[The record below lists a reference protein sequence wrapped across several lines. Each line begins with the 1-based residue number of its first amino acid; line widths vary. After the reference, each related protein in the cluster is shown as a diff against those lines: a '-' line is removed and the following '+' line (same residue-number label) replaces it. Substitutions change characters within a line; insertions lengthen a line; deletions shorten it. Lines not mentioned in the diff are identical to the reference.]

1 MRGWWQEITGLV
13 LPVACAGCGR
23 PRTTLCDVCARSLRK
38 RPAAH
43 VRPEPEPGGLPDV
56 WAAAPYEGAVRA
68 ALLAHKE
75 RGALA
80 LAAPLG
86 EALAGA
92 ARAAAV
98 AAAAAGLWPGG
109 VAAVGGAA
117 SMGAEAVEGAGGGG
131 VGVGALPLALVPV
144 PSARRSVRA
153 RGHDAVRRVAVA
165 AARELRRTGI
175 EARVAPVL
183 RQRRVV
189 ADQAGLGARQRHANL
204 AGALEVVPGGAR
216 LLAGARVVLV
226 DDLMTTGAT
235 LNEAAR
241 ALCEAGTVREAG
253 MGRGAAPDFGV
264 GPACEAGGQGG
275 AGAGSGTWA
284 VGGTRD
290 GRDAGTVRETETE
303 TETETE
309 AVRRA
314 GMRRIGGMR
323 PGGGPVILRGTP
335 GRRRANGGDLAGVR
349 GTFGTSP
356 ATCGPGRGE
365 LPRGDHGGVLIGAAV
380 VAASPKAFADKPEP
394 PNVVERCR

>member
-1 MRGWWQEITGLV
+1 M
-13 LPVACAGCGR
+13 
-23 PRTTLCDVCARSLRK
+23 CARSLHG
-38 RPAAH
+38 RPAAY

-56 WAAAPYEGAVRA
+56 WAAAPYAGAVRA

-92 ARAAAV
+92 ARAVAV
-98 AAAAAGLWPGG
+98 ATAAAGRWPGG
-109 VAAVGGAA
+109 VVAVGGA
-117 SMGAEAVEGAGGGG
+117 GATGAEGAGGGG

-153 RGHDAVRRVAVA
+153 RGHDAVRRVALA

-189 ADQAGLGARQRHANL
+189 ADQAGLAARQRHANL
-204 AGALEVVPGGAR
+204 AGALEVVPGGPR

-241 ALCEAGTVREAG
+241 ALCEAGTVREAA
-253 MGRGAAPDFGV
+253 MGR
-264 GPACEAGGQGG
+264 EAGPGFVVEPGREAGVLRGAWAAAG
-275 AGAGSGTWA
+275 AGAVGEAWA
-284 VGGTRD
+284 ERG
-290 GRDAGTVRETETE
+290 AGTVHAAGTGRETEDE
-303 TETETE
+303 
-309 AVRRA
+309 RREGA
-314 GMRRIGGMR
+314 HRVGGMR
-323 PGGGPVILRGTP
+323 PGGGPGMRRGTP
-335 GRRRANGGDLAGVR
+335 GRRSARASEGDSPGVR
-349 GTFGTSP
+349 GTFGTSA
-356 ATCGPGRGE
+356 ATCGPGRGK

-380 VAASPKAFADKPEP
+380 VAASPKAFEDKPEP
-394 PNVVERCR
+394 PNDVERCR